1 MKLCEN
7 NVCQTFL
14 YVFVWLESNVRL
26 TVFSVHKKTL
36 MQRYNQTLFQRKSNV
51 QLTLEKRN
59 CVTWGINSANIYPIQ
74 KVILVVVPFYFESR
88 NCLNLSKFPEGL
100 NISPTAH

>member
-1 MKLCEN
+1 MKLCEKN
-7 NVCQTFL
+7 ICQTFL

-59 CVTWGINSANIYPIQ
+59 CVTWEAYRYQDLRLIMKITIKKFHPE
-74 KVILVVVPFYFESR
+74 KVHHMHQCTIIEEL
-88 NCLNLSKFPEGL
+88 LNQSLL
-100 NISPTAH
+100 YT